1 MSETTTDVAV
11 SANGRE
17 LTTYDAAAGNIVIPT
32 QVSGVHLTFRPDQ
45 KVMSE
50 QQMVLLSP
58 LGIQANWDPRQVAVF
73 LMECQERGLNP
84 WSREAYLMRYR
95 DSKADDGHR
104 YIRHIG
110 IDGFRKRGESTGE
123 YRGRVGP
130 FWCDTDGKW
139 LELWP
144 HRNRP
149 PVAAKVG
156 LKRRGFDDITWAVA
170 MYDEYVATK
179 PVWRDGKK
187 TDEREVTEQ
196 WRPAAQGGKPAI
208 MLAKVA
214 EAQAWRVT
222 FPERFG
228 GFYAPEEFDRDQVQ
242 RAEDAAAAKRRE
254 AYAAAHANTGPEQ
267 PQPDTVDGEVVEAPA
282 GPALGEDARALLLA
296 ELDEQAEV
304 LGRTTKQLCERWS
317 TSRGGREISNATVE
331 ELAAHVHA
339 VRPYVVTA
347 LREQNRGAEAD
358 RYEQAPPV
366 GTCEELF
373 GRGPAVPEGPPPEGA
388 EVAG

>member
-1 MSETTTDVAV
+1 MKQTTEVAV
-11 SANGRE
+11 RANGRE
-17 LTTYDAAAGNIVIPT
+17 LASYDAEAGSIVVPT
-32 QVSGVHLTFRPDQ
+32 QVSGVQLTFQPGQ
-45 KVMSE
+45 TAMSE

-58 LGIQANWDPRQVAVF
+58 LGIEATWDPRQVAVF

-84 WSREAYLMRYR
+84 WNREAYLMRYR
-95 DSKADDGHR
+95 DNRASDGHR

-130 FWCDTDGKW
+130 FWCDADGKW
-139 LELWP
+139 LEFWP
-144 HRNRP
+144 HKDRP

-156 LKRRGFDDITWAVA
+156 LNRAGFDDVVWAVA

-179 PVWRDGKK
+179 PVWRNGQR

-196 WRPAAQGGKPAI
+196 WRPAVQQGKPAI

-214 EAQAWRVT
+214 EAQAWRVA

-228 GFYAPEEFDRDQVQ
+228 GFYAPEEFERDRVQ
-242 RAEDAAAAKRRE
+242 QKDKPGEDPSAAKRRE
-254 AYAAAHANTGPEQ
+254 AYAAAQGAAQPVVDGDVVEPEPEPEQ
-267 PQPDTVDGEVVEAPA
+267 ASVPDN
-282 GPALGEDARALLLA
+282 ARELLLA

-304 LGRTTKQLCERWS
+304 LGKTPEQLCERWS
-317 TSRGGREISNATVE
+317 ATRDGRLITDATVE
-331 ELAAHVHA
+331 ELLAHIHA
-339 VRPYVVTA
+339 IRPYVVTA
-347 LREQNRGAEAD
+347 LREQNRDEEAT

-366 GTCEELF
+366 GACEDLF
-373 GRGPAVPEGPPPEGA
+373 GRGPQVPDGP
-388 EVAG
+388 EVAGP